1 MIAILI
7 KALEAITR
15 IVFSKSGG
23 HIFEKN
29 TIYLCCIRTQS
40 ETKYFRHTHQVKK
53 SKANTELHEI
63 EYYLEYNLRK
73 VNFKQFPIS
82 NVQGVLFCKFTI

>member
-7 KALEAITR
+7 KALETITR

-23 HIFEKN
+23 HVFEKN

-53 SKANTELHEI
+53 SKANTELKWNWILFGIQFEKSQFQTI
-63 EYYLEYNLRK
+63 PNLK
-73 VNFKQFPIS
+73 CPA
-82 NVQGVLFCKFTI
+82 GAVL